1 MNRKSDAQLKRE
13 VETELSWDTKT
24 WDQKIRIE
32 VHDGI
37 VTLDGVVS
45 TYAQKVAAE
54 SATHRIKGVT
64 DVANE
69 LSVHPRRPYTDAQIA
84 RTVRRALRS
93 AALIPDERVTTTVT
107 DGWVKLEGK
116 VDSLTQRFDA
126 EWVVENLVG
135 VAGVVNDL
143 EVDPP
148 GVDALKLRHT
158 IEQALERRA
167 DREAE
172 RLRIDIFDGEVDLYG
187 RVHSW
192 PERDAVVG
200 CISHAPGVRKVNDNL
215 RIDPYF

>member
-1 MNRKSDAQLKRE
+1 MNRKSDARLKHE

-24 WDQKIRIE
+24 WDQKIGIE

-37 VTLDGVVS
+37 VTLNGAVS
-45 TYAQKVAAE
+45 TYAQKVAAQ
-54 SATHRIKGVT
+54 SVAHRIKGVT

-69 LSVHPRRPYTDAQIA
+69 LSIHPRRKYTDAQVA

-116 VDSLTQRFDA
+116 VESLTQRFDA

-135 VAGVVNDL
+135 VAGVVNEF

-148 GVDALKLRHT
+148 GVDALKLRQT

-172 RLRIDIFDGEVDLYG
+172 RLRIDIIDGEVELYG